1 MEILLAKNAG
11 FCFGVRRAVETA
23 KSAVKEKRSK
33 DPGAVVYTYGEL
45 IHNRTVV
52 EELRKEGIVPID
64 SLESIKEFA
73 PISFSVSEISKDLSK
88 LKIKTLECDKTD
100 TELRLYDGSDISV
113 KIDRCNE
120 RLHTSEFVEF
130 IWSRIDTYNFTELS
144 QSEIDKLKDGQLV
157 ALPAFF
163 RDENKAPLKILIS
176 GREFAFA
183 KALESISIAAVEK
196 ETEYQQNLDHSH
208 VVIRIEYDSVVIF
221 MLCGVV

>member
-1 MEILLAKNAG
+1 MAHDFPLKQFRESIKQVGKYVDLL
-11 FCFGVRRAVETA
+11 
-23 KSAVKEKRSK
+23 
-33 DPGAVVYTYGEL
+33 YIGED
-45 IHNRTVV
+45 
-52 EELRKEGIVPID
+52 GIIRCNNND
-64 SLESIKEFA
+64 SSSIGQFIAFPKGLDNIKEFA

-100 TELRLYDGSDISV
+100 TELHLYDGSDISV
-113 KIDRCNE
+113 RIDRCNE
-120 RLHTSEFVEF
+120 RPHTSEFIEF
-130 IWSRIDTYNFTELS
+130 IWSRLDTYNFTELS

-157 ALPAFF
+157 ALPAYF
-163 RDENKAPLKILIS
+163 RDEDKTPLKILIS
-176 GREFAFA
+176 GREFAFV

>member
-1 MEILLAKNAG
+1 MAHDFPLKQFRESIKQVGKYVDLL
-11 FCFGVRRAVETA
+11 
-23 KSAVKEKRSK
+23 
-33 DPGAVVYTYGEL
+33 YIGED
-45 IHNRTVV
+45 
-52 EELRKEGIVPID
+52 GIIRCNSTDASSIGQFIAFPKG
-64 SLESIKEFA
+64 LESIKEFA
-73 PISFSVSEISKDLSK
+73 PISFSVTEISKDLSK
-88 LKIKTLECDKTD
+88 LKIKALECDKTD

-113 KIDRCNE
+113 RIDRCNE

-130 IWSRIDTYNFTELS
+130 IWSRLDTQNFTELS

-163 RDENKAPLKILIS
+163 RDENKEPLKILIS